1 MTFPK
6 LYSLSNQKEGTVCD
20 LFLEV
25 GDTQVWNLLWRRT
38 LFQWEEV
45 LVFRLREVLELV
57 ALNSE
62 EDRWVWVP
70 DLDGSF
76 SVKSAY
82 NLLVKE
88 LWTDNVLEGEL
99 AEVFDHLWE
108 SPTPSKVIAFSWQ
121 LLYDRT
127 PTRFNLGVRGVILAE
142 KPWECVGCVGNV
154 ETSNH
159 LFLHYPCAMKI
170 WGEIFNWLGLQIII
184 PPSIPSL
191 FEVIRGSTRNTKIRK
206 GFLMIWH
213 ATLWAIWKARNSAIF
228 SSSTY
233 LPEQIVDDI
242 KVLSWKWSLGRQKI
256 LPCLFYKWSW
266 DPGDCLSR

>member
-1 MTFPK
+1 
-6 LYSLSNQKEGTVCD
+6 
-20 LFLEV
+20 
-25 GDTQVWNLLWRRT
+25 
-38 LFQWEEV
+38 
-45 LVFRLREVLELV
+45 VLELV
-57 ALNSE
+57 ALDSE

-127 PTRFNLGVRGVILAE
+127 PTRFNLGVRGIILAE

-213 ATLWAIWKARNSAIF
+213 ATLWAIWKVRNNAIL
-228 SSSTY
+228 SSGTF
-233 LPEQIVDDI
+233 LPQEIVDDI
-242 KVLSWKWSLGRQKI
+242 KVLSWKWSLGGLKI
-256 LPCLFYKWSW
+256 LPCLFYEWSW
-266 DPGDCLSR
+266 GRLPLALMLGSLGVLRCCCCYYIGCVVYFLVWQ